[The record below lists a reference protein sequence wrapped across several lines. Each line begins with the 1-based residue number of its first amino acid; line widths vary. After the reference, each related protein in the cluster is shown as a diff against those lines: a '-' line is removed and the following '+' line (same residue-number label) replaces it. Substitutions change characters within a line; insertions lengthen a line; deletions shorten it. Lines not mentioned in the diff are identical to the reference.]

1 LAGAEW
7 EQRGAM
13 VHDPEA
19 FADIKSHAPYENV
32 QRARY
37 PVISAT
43 VPLIDT
49 QVSYAGAA
57 KWVAQLRS
65 TAKTDDDRP
74 ILLKTE
80 MVAGHVDTDQAR

>member
-1 LAGAEW
+1 MAEW
-7 EQRGAM
+7 EQWGDM

-19 FADIKSHAPYENV
+19 FADIRSYAPHDNV
-32 QRARY
+32 QPARY
-37 PVISAT
+37 PAISAT

-49 QVSYAGAA
+49 KVSYAGAA
-57 KWVAQLRS
+57 KWVARLRS